1 MFDLCFIGLGNPGTK
16 YDQTKHNI
24 GKDWLVALSQELNI
38 TFEPKKKFESSIAS
52 SHEGRV
58 LWVVPDNYVNNS
70 GSTVKKIIKN
80 NNLDMKNIIVLHDDL
95 DLNPGDVRLK
105 IDGGHGGH
113 NGLKDIFQKTGSK
126 EFIRIRI
133 GIGHPGMKSEVNK
146 WVLSKFNPADKE
158 CLKRSYSKL
167 LGTFT
172 KICNKEFAEA
182 QKYLHTD

>member
-1 MFDLCFIGLGNPGTK
+1 
-16 YDQTKHNI
+16 
-24 GKDWLVALSQELNI
+24 
-38 TFEPKKKFESSIAS
+38 
-52 SHEGRV
+52 
-58 LWVVPDNYVNNS
+58 
-70 GSTVKKIIKN
+70 
-80 NNLDMKNIIVLHDDL
+80 MKNIIVLHDDL

-113 NGLKDIFQKTGSK
+113 NGLRDIFQKTGSK

-158 CLKRSYSKL
+158 CIKKSYNKL
-167 LGTFT
+167 TGAFN

-182 QKYLHTD
+182 QKYLHTN

>member
-1 MFDLCFIGLGNPGTK
+1 LGI
-16 YDQTKHNI
+16 QAQSIIKHNI
-24 GKDWLVALSQELNI
+24 GKDWLVDLSQEINL

-113 NGLKDIFQKTGSK
+113 NGLRDIFQKTGSK

-158 CLKRSYSKL
+158 CLKKSYNKL
-167 LGTFT
+167 LGAFN
-172 KICNKEFAEA
+172 KICNKDFAEA
-182 QKYLHTD
+182 QKYLHTN